1 MDDIS
6 KKTDERVPRGTA
18 QAEPR
23 PSQSTVDDP
32 AVRSSDGTSSKQAK
46 HGESLNEDTTRR
58 TSAVERALRWRTGMC
73 LLLALVVAASALLF
87 VYLLFFK
94 DPRRRVDYC
103 FTEDCVAHAAEL
115 LGTLNAEA
123 DPCQDFYEFAC
134 GKATDAGRSGRDPLV
149 HRMYLRTLDAGARS
163 LEENQAATAAAGSTL
178 TAELLYQSC
187 VGPKRS
193 DAERSLAEFREFRA
207 ARGMRWPESPQPAD
221 GVDPLDLMLDLAINW
236 NLNFLFDVR
245 VLALPTAEPA
255 LVLSRGKLGY
265 VWQDD
270 VRRRSVQGGAQ
281 EYEGYVHEYYRVLSV
296 APQSNVTA
304 ATLRELEEAILA
316 AKLDVAA
323 DESEQTWF
331 QFSSLGNNT
340 PSVEPGAWLTLVNK
354 QFAGQFVW
362 SDEHWVVVDGPAV
375 LSHVDKLLQA
385 YGNQLL
391 VVGLAWVFVQSHL
404 WAVAN
409 RAELVF
415 RDDTVG
421 HRRHACFEYA
431 ESRFGLLSV
440 AELLAKTFGPED
452 ARRNVADFESVL
464 KLAAAAKLG
473 ESTWIEASAKKV
485 ALRKVDRLSLVL
497 LPPADFFDK
506 DWRQRLG
513 DRYGAA
519 GTGFVSNLLNASRS
533 YRDLRSERSLFDSV
547 CSRRMFPSDRH
558 ASYVYVANRADVS
571 LGSVAAPLYYLKGT
585 FAMNYGALGTVLAAQ
600 YARSFDLRGS
610 GLDESGRRTRWW
622 KQADYRSR
630 AECELAAHNGN
641 ESALDA
647 VRVFPALVALEIAFA
662 AFKQAVHEDSQRL
675 YDFKLPHLDAYTDKH
690 IFFIT
695 YCHTLCGAP
704 SARERCNVPLR
715 HFLPF
720 LKAFRC
726 SRDSAMSAAE
736 KCSFLD
742 A

>member
-1 MDDIS
+1 MV
-6 KKTDERVPRGTA
+6 TAFLFA
-18 QAEPR
+18 QASE
-23 PSQSTVDDP
+23 Q
-32 AVRSSDGTSSKQAK
+32 QAK
-46 HGESLNEDTTRR
+46 NASPRSRKRKPPGGSLLSPKRSQEDTTRR

-103 FTEDCVAHAAEL
+103 FSGDCVAHATEL
-115 LGTLNAEA
+115 LGTLNTKAV
-123 DPCQDFYEFAC
+123 PCQDFYEFAC
-134 GKATDAGRSGRDPLV
+134 GRASDAGRSGRDPLV
-149 HRMYLRTLDAGARS
+149 DRMYLRTLDAGARS
-163 LEENQAATAAAGSTL
+163 LEENQAAAAAAAGSTL

-187 VGPKRS
+187 VDPKRS
-193 DAERSLAEFREFRA
+193 DTERSLAEFREFRA
-207 ARGMRWPESPQPAD
+207 ARGMLWPESPQPAD

-245 VLALPTAEPA
+245 VVALPTAEPAPAA

-265 VWQDD
+265 VWQDN
-270 VRRRSVQGGAQ
+270 VRRRSAATGGAQ
-281 EYEGYVHEYYRVLSV
+281 EYEGYVHEYCRVLSV
-296 APQSNVTA
+296 SPQSSVTA
-304 ATLRELEEAILA
+304 ATLRELEEVILA

-362 SDEHWVVVDGPAV
+362 TDEHWVVVDGPAV
-375 LSHVDKLLQA
+375 LSNVGKLLQA
-385 YGNQLL
+385 YGNHLL

-415 RDDTVG
+415 HDDTVG
-421 HRRHACFEYA
+421 HRRYACFEYA

-440 AELLAKTFGPED
+440 AELLANTFGPED

-464 KLAAAAKLG
+464 KLVAAAKLN
-473 ESTWIEASAKKV
+473 ESTWIEASAKQV
-485 ALRKVDRLSLVL
+485 ALRKVNRLSLVL

-513 DRYGAA
+513 NRYGAA
-519 GTGFVSNLLNASRS
+519 GTGFMSNLLNASRS
-533 YRDLRSERSLFDSV
+533 YRDLRSERSLFDNV

-641 ESALDA
+641 DSALHA
-647 VRVFPALVALEIAFA
+647 VRVFPALVALKIAFA
-662 AFKQAVHEDSQRL
+662 AFKKAVYEDSRRL
-675 YDFKLPHLDAYTDKH
+675 YDFKLPHLDAYTDEH

-695 YCHTLCGAP
+695 YCHALCGAP

-715 HFLPF
+715 HFRPF
-720 LKAFRC
+720 LKAFSC